1 MNREGTMYG
10 NGRGMRTGAPQGRM
24 MPDGRGMRNGAP
36 QGRMMQDGRMS
47 EGYRRDIECDCV
59 VTETTEECGCRN
71 TVDIPAGSRMQ
82 LLTYIDEVS
91 FCAYDLM
98 LYLDTHPEDDRAQEY
113 FKEYNKKRDRALEL
127 YEEKYGP
134 LQYGQT
140 CGCNMGSVKWVTEPW
155 PWEGGDC

>member
-1 MNREGTMYG
+1 MLLNREGTMYG

-71 TVDIPAGSRMQ
+71 TVESRAMQNRPRGDGSACVLDSCGESGHIPAGSRMQ

-98 LYLDTHPEDDRAQEY
+98 LYLDTHPEDDRAQ
-113 FKEYNKKRDRALEL
+113 
-127 YEEKYGP
+127 
-134 LQYGQT
+134 
-140 CGCNMGSVKWVTEPW
+140 
-155 PWEGGDC
+155 